1 MAYTNRVD
9 TVTNN
14 ELVPKVVDGVL
25 NANVF
30 TSNVLS
36 NSDVFRSSTK
46 LVPIKY
52 QKGVEGTSFSGFDTF
67 STTASDT
74 RVNMTF
80 TPKWFETNVALP
92 GDEILLNQTEQ
103 QTIDLVSLE
112 MQSRAQDMADSL
124 GTMLYADGT
133 GNGGKDFLGLEALVD
148 DGTNTSTI
156 GGLARATYTTL
167 NSTVTASSGTISLA
181 KIRTLH
187 NAISD
192 GPVSATTAYTT
203 KAIYGFVESLLQPQ
217 ERIYK
222 TMDGRGVLKGTT
234 GFKSIEWMGIPVVAD
249 AKCTSGVFYM
259 INDDFIKFYAVNT
272 SGAKLGLTPVKLPSA
287 DIVGSV
293 YSGAPNLGFFWTGW
307 IKPTNAFSVVGHII
321 LGGQLIGEN
330 GKRQGKL
337 TGITGV

>member
-14 ELVPKVVDGVL
+14 ELVPQVVDTVL
-25 NANVF
+25 NANVL

-36 NSDVFRSSTK
+36 NPDVFRSSTK
-46 LVPIKY
+46 LIPVKY
-52 QKGVEGTSFSGFDTF
+52 QKGVAGTSFSGFDTL

-80 TPKWFETNVALP
+80 TPKFYSCNVALP
-92 GDEILLNQTEQ
+92 GDEILLNNTEQ
-103 QTIDLVSLE
+103 QTIDLVALE
-112 MQSRAQDMADSL
+112 MQSRAQDMADEI
-124 GTMLYADGT
+124 GTLLYADGT
-133 GNGGKDFLGLEALVD
+133 GNSSKDFLGMEALVD

-156 GGLARATYTTL
+156 GGLSRSTYTTL
-167 NSTVTASSGTISLA
+167 SSTVTASSGTISLA
-181 KIRTLH
+181 KIRTLY

-192 GPVSATTAYTT
+192 ANVAASMVYTT

-222 TMDGRGVLKGTT
+222 NMDGKGVLKGVT
-234 GFKSIEWMGIPVVAD
+234 GYKSIEWMGIPVVAD

-259 INDDFIKFYAVNT
+259 VNEDFLKFYAVKAN
-272 SGAKLGLTPVKLPSA
+272 GAPLGLSPVKLPSS

-307 IKPTNAFSVVGHII
+307 VKPTNAFSVVGHIV
-321 LGGQLIGEN
+321 LGGQFITEN
-330 GKRQGKL
+330 PKRHGKL
-337 TGITGV
+337 TGITGI